1 MRAWNFP
8 SLPSGAG
15 GRGLAKAFRHPRPVT
30 GSVGL
35 CPGAFPK
42 AQKDQAEEASR
53 RASTEVEERDARR
66 RGSRSWSCTW
76 APGVSLCFSQLAP
89 SSEKPVI
96 WSLQCFSEFCEPF
109 QQIKPTRAGADGK
122 LPSVYGPQVRGTG
135 DHQHLPW
142 ASVAW
147 TGSLVGLGP

>member
-66 RGSRSWSCTW
+66 RGSRSRSCTW
-76 APGVSLCFSQLAP
+76 APGVSLCFSRLAP

-109 QQIKPTRAGADGK
+109 QQIDGMQGRIEVVETFS
-122 LPSVYGPQVRGTG
+122 PYIVGQPEAQVTPGLVTG
-135 DHQHLPW
+135 IWSGREAVL
-142 ASVAW
+142 
-147 TGSLVGLGP
+147 